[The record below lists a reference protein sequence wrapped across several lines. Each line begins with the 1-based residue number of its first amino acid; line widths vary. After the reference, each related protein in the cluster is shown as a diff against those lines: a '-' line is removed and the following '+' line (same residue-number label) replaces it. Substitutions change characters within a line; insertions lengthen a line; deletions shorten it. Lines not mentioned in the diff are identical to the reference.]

1 MKIYRGVVCTLHPVS
16 PMVPPYI
23 TIIKF
28 QNQVIGIG
36 IMVVCHAILSHM
48 DVCVTTTPIKTQ
60 KCSIMTH
67 YLFIVSF
74 HLFLHHPQTLST
86 TNLFPISIILSFQ
99 QCYMNEIIWCLT
111 FWIGF
116 FHLAQ
121 CPWDPSKELHISFL
135 MLFNVYYYSM
145 VYTWYFTVC
154 WILYQLRDIWVIS
167 RFWQIKNLKNA
178 TNRYVQVLVW
188 PESLILLGKI

>member
-1 MKIYRGVVCTLHPVS
+1 MKIYRGVVCTLHPVP

-121 CPWDPSKELHISFL
+121 CPWDPSSCPFWCCRSTSCGTVSCLDMSCPSVMPSCSPLIPRFSKFL
-135 MLFNVYYYSM
+135 R
-145 VYTWYFTVC
+145 
-154 WILYQLRDIWVIS
+154 QL
-167 RFWQIKNLKNA
+167 
-178 TNRYVQVLVW
+178 
-188 PESLILLGKI
+188 